1 MNTQNINMYDV
12 GCMCMKYLITRQS
25 QLPLGCGKFSVD
37 AHAQNVKQEEAAESS
52 AHFVYAPNSQN
63 SPKKAVTSSY
73 NISFKMPLFRSSGKS
88 PKEVVSELRE
98 TLLYLAHPTPAAQT
112 TEGKRP
118 SKKHRSRGA
127 GRKHEHSDADLT
139 KAAGE
144 ECAALLTSLKS
155 ILFPDVAVPGDKSQ
169 LVEVVRQCYD
179 AEVLLHLVRASVL
192 EELPTPE
199 VRYTFILIFSTVA
212 IASYHYFI

>member
-1 MNTQNINMYDV
+1 M
-12 GCMCMKYLITRQS
+12 
-25 QLPLGCGKFSVD
+25 
-37 AHAQNVKQEEAAESS
+37 
-52 AHFVYAPNSQN
+52 
-63 SPKKAVTSSY
+63 
-73 NISFKMPLFRSSGKS
+73 
-88 PKEVVSELRE
+88 SELRE
-98 TLLYLAHPTPAAQT
+98 TLLHLTHPSALT
-112 TEGKRP
+112 TEGKR

-155 ILFPDVAVPGDKSQ
+155 ILLADVAIDKSQ
-169 LVEVVRQCYD
+169 LDEVVKQCYD

-199 VRYTFILIFSTVA
+199 VGVYRTLLQFLSQHITCVFFTIKQC
-212 IASYHYFI
+212 

>member
-1 MNTQNINMYDV
+1 
-12 GCMCMKYLITRQS
+12 
-25 QLPLGCGKFSVD
+25 LGVASFFFD
-37 AHAQNVKQEEAAESS
+37 AHAQNVKQEKDAGSS
-52 AHFVYAPNSQN
+52 VHFVNAPSFRNI
-63 SPKKAVTSSY
+63 PKKAITSY
-73 NISFKMPLFRSSGKS
+73 RTSFKMPLFRSSSKG

-98 TLLYLAHPTPAAQT
+98 TLLYLTHPAGSAQT
-112 TEGKRP
+112 PTEGKRP
-118 SKKHRSRGA
+118 KKHKSRGG

-155 ILFPDVAVPGDKSQ
+155 ILLADRDVAPIDKSQ
-169 LVEVVRQCYD
+169 LDEVVKQCYD

-199 VRYTFILIFSTVA
+199 VGI
-212 IASYHYFI
+212 YFV

>member
-1 MNTQNINMYDV
+1 
-12 GCMCMKYLITRQS
+12 
-25 QLPLGCGKFSVD
+25 
-37 AHAQNVKQEEAAESS
+37 
-52 AHFVYAPNSQN
+52 
-63 SPKKAVTSSY
+63 
-73 NISFKMPLFRSSGKS
+73 MPRFRSSSKG

-98 TLLYLAHPTPAAQT
+98 TLLYLSHPAGSAQT
-112 TEGKRP
+112 NEGKRP
-118 SKKHRSRGA
+118 KKHKSRGG

-155 ILFPDVAVPGDKSQ
+155 ILFPDAAASATIDKSQ
-169 LVEVVRQCYD
+169 LDEVVKQCYD

-199 VRYTFILIFSTVA
+199 VGI
-212 IASYHYFI
+212 

>member
-1 MNTQNINMYDV
+1 
-12 GCMCMKYLITRQS
+12 
-25 QLPLGCGKFSVD
+25 
-37 AHAQNVKQEEAAESS
+37 
-52 AHFVYAPNSQN
+52 
-63 SPKKAVTSSY
+63 
-73 NISFKMPLFRSSGKS
+73 MPLFRSSSKS

-98 TLLYLAHPTPAAQT
+98 TLLHLTHPGHPSAQT

-118 SKKHRSRGA
+118 KKHRSRGA

-144 ECAALLTSLKS
+144 ECAALLISLKS
-155 ILFPDVAVPGDKSQ
+155 ILLADVTIDKSQ
-169 LVEVVRQCYD
+169 LDEVVKQCYD

-199 VRYTFILIFSTVA
+199 VGIYHILLQLLSQHITCHSVFFT
-212 IASYHYFI
+212 IKQC